1 MKSIIYLILA
11 VTFWGLNFH
20 FAKQMLSEASFL
32 EAGFWRYAFG
42 VLALFALSIKSL
54 PKLTEFLKA
63 PKGLLL
69 IGVIGLF
76 GFNLLFFFGLLYTSP
91 VNASLIVSLNPAM
104 TLVFS
109 YVILRTKIT
118 KFEIIGMLIS
128 LVGVII
134 LLTKFDMQRLLEL
147 EFSKGDILIFIANL
161 VFALQNIWVK
171 QYAPS
176 FTNIHFTIF
185 TNAICLI
192 CFILVLPLAVPIVS
206 VQHSTHF
213 WWSAFGI
220 GCLGTGVAYLFWNN
234 GVSAIGPSKAGIFMN
249 FVPLSTA
256 LSAIFLHQQ
265 LYQYHLISGVIIL
278 AGIIIT
284 QSNNFTKKNKIYVQ

>member
-20 FAKQMLSEASFL
+20 FAKQMLSESSFL

-42 VLALFALSIKSL
+42 VLGLLVLSTQSL
-54 PKLTEFLKA
+54 PKLSIFLKA
-63 PKGLLL
+63 PLGLILV
-69 IGVIGLF
+69 GVLGLF
-76 GFNLLFFFGLLYTSP
+76 GFNIFFFLGLLYTSP

-109 YVILRTKIT
+109 YFILHTKIT
-118 KFEIIGMLIS
+118 KSEVLGMLIS
-128 LVGVII
+128 LVGVLI
-134 LLTKFDMQRLLEL
+134 LLTEFNMQRLIEL
-147 EFSKGDILIFIANL
+147 AFSKGDILIFIANL

-176 FTNIHFTIF
+176 FTNVHFTIF
-185 TNAICLI
+185 TNAICLA
-192 CFILVLPLAVPIVS
+192 CFMLVLPLAVPTASIH
-206 VQHSTHF
+206 HSTNF

-220 GCLGTGVAYLFWNN
+220 GCLGTGLAYLFWNN
-234 GVSAIGPSKAGIFMN
+234 GISAIGPNKAGIFMN

-256 LSAIFLHQQ
+256 LSAIFLQQQ

-278 AGIIIT
+278 TGIIIT
-284 QSNNFTKKNKIYVQ
+284 QSHNLIKDNKIYVQ